1 MAKNP
6 NFLNSY
12 KLAYQDRTIFFK
24 NSITGILIVACF
36 ALGSLFFIGLLQGFT
51 NGNLIGFSLF
61 WIMGLCLLPIFFL
74 VLPIKDFLFWNLI
87 ISVSAFIPLL
97 LSHQW
102 DKILWLIW
110 GVIFVLFLLSRIRIK
125 TEYNVLINLQWM
137 RIVAKGSFF
146 ILLALVMSLFALTY
160 FHGNAVFIEQGGIKA
175 LDSIFSRAG
184 AIQSYSD
191 LQLSGTVDDILGKY
205 IYKQIPEGQ
214 KEPGIGPMSY
224 EILLAQTK
232 SNLSQFLKYP
242 VTGKEKL
249 SSLIVGV
256 LKSRWQT
263 FSSLLK
269 IGASVLAFLFLIS
282 FLKFFNIIFSIIL
295 VAISWIF
302 LQILLSLKYL
312 KIKRIGV
319 EKQEIIIS

>member
-12 KLAYQDRTIFFK
+12 KLAYKDRTILLK
-24 NSITGILIVACF
+24 NSIIGILIVACF
-36 ALGSLFFIGLLQGFT
+36 ALGSLFFVGLLQDFT
-51 NGNLIGFSLF
+51 NANLIGFCVF
-61 WIMGLCLLPIFFL
+61 WIIGLGILPIFFL
-74 VLPIKDFLFWNLI
+74 ILPIKDFLFWNLA
-87 ISVSAFIPLL
+87 ISLSAFIPLL

-110 GVIFVLFLLSRIRIK
+110 GVIFVLFLLSRISIK
-125 TEYNVLINLQWM
+125 TEYNSLINLQWI
-137 RIVAKGSFF
+137 RIVAKGSFL
-146 ILLALVMSLFALTY
+146 ILLSLAIFLSTLAY
-160 FHGNAVFIEQGGIKA
+160 FHGNIASIEQGGTKT
-175 LDSIFSRAG
+175 LDSIFSQTG
-184 AIQSYSD
+184 TIQPLSN

-205 IYKQIPEGQ
+205 IQQQAPDLGEFSSIVNQPIL
-214 KEPGIGPMSY
+214 KE
-224 EILLAQTK
+224 TK
-232 SNLSQFLKYP
+232 LSLSEFLKYP

-249 SSLIVGV
+249 SSLIVEV

-269 IGASVLAFLFLIS
+269 IGVSVLVFLLMIS
-282 FLKFFNIIFSIIL
+282 FLKFFNIIFSIVL

-312 KIKRIGV
+312 KIKRVGV
-319 EKQEIIIS
+319 EKQEIIIAS

>member
-12 KLAYQDRTIFFK
+12 KLAYQDRTILFK
-24 NSITGILIVACF
+24 NSIMGILIVACF

-51 NGNLIGFSLF
+51 IGNLIGFSLF
-61 WIMGLCLLPIFFL
+61 WIMGLCLFPIFFL

-102 DKILWLIW
+102 NKILWLIW

-137 RIVAKGSFF
+137 RIVTKGSFF
-146 ILLALVMSLFALTY
+146 ILLGLVISLSTLAS
-160 FHGNAVFIEQGGIKA
+160 FHGNMGFIERGGIKV
-175 LDSIFSRAG
+175 LDSMFSQTED
-184 AIQSYSD
+184 ILPFSD

-205 IYKQIPEGQ
+205 IQQQTPDLEGFSPIDNQ
-214 KEPGIGPMSY
+214 T
-224 EILLAQTK
+224 ILEQTK
-232 SNLSQFLKYP
+232 LKISESLKYV

-249 SSLIVGV
+249 SSLVVGI

-269 IGASVLAFLFLIS
+269 LG
-282 FLKFFNIIFSIIL
+282 L
-295 VAISWIF
+295 VFWPF
-302 LQILLSLKYL
+302 YF
-312 KIKRIGV
+312 
-319 EKQEIIIS
+319 